1 MPKVAERGT
10 AMSTNKETIRVIAG
24 GADGHQVCPVI
35 DEIAQRVSDYYD
47 EAADFNFDED
57 TDFLIRGMVA
67 RAYMSGEYEV
77 AISILALVFQLT
89 EMDTAVEMITLVT
102 ECRMKD
108 SIKDFLG
115 ALFVKSPLFGFEDIS

>member
-1 MPKVAERGT
+1 
-10 AMSTNKETIRVIAG
+10 MSTTKETIRVIAG
-24 GADGHQVCPVI
+24 GAEGHKVCPVI
-35 DEIAQRVSDYYD
+35 EEIAQHVSDYYD
-47 EAADFNFDED
+47 EAAECCFDEE

-67 RAYMSGEYEV
+67 RAYMSGEYEL

-108 SIKDFLG
+108 SIQDFLG
-115 ALFVKSPLFGFEDIS
+115 ALFVKSPLFGSEDIS